1 MAKRILAIVMA
12 LVLGVSMMTVFAFA
26 DVVSWGTPT
35 LTADADKPTTLNVEW
50 NEYEGATGYKVEL
63 WKTTGSSTPLKT
75 SNVSKD
81 KLKTSFTSV
90 PAGTYYVEVT
100 ATLKDNPPV
109 TIRSSEVTV
118 YGAVTSKNINVVE
131 QTNGSIKVSWDAA
144 TNSKGEELAEDYR
157 VDYTFVDTDKK
168 TLDGIPA
175 KITANNSKEYSTTI
189 TDSRVKYA
197 NLKTVTVSYHDAKG
211 VLKTIGTVNISNGT
225 SSGGSSSQTNYVES
239 DGLVSANGTVLT
251 WSSYSS
257 SIPASAYS
265 IGYYYT
271 SMNGQSTREATVAAN
286 STYTYNVSSILS
298 QFLTNYGYYGGTVTF
313 SVYVSGSRIG
323 GATYDLSYYAGY
335 GSGYGYGSAILVTLT
350 GYGTAT
356 VTWNAAAGAYS
367 YAVVCNSQSQPVYGN
382 TATVSFTYGSPAQ
395 ITVYALNANGQISG
409 IVGTAMISANGT
421 VSYGNTTNLGGSV
434 NGTTVNGNNCTLV
447 VGSSSTSVSWNASY
461 GAAYYTVVYLPQGGN
476 ARATSVYGTSTTIP
490 VGSSESFDV
499 TIIYNS
505 SVIGSASYT
514 AVSSNVT
521 SSSTTNLT
529 LTAKSSNYT
538 TVSWSPVSG
547 ATFYQI
553 DYYRTGAN
561 TNETTYT
568 TATNV
573 DVPFGKNVNWTVVVY
588 AALSSGRMQ
597 TVGTATHKAGDDFPS
612 TSTTTPTNPGSSSTS
627 SQYVTGLKGTTGNKK
642 ITLSWN
648 AASGA
653 SSYEVWYKRSSNSSW
668 KKLGSTSKRSVN
680 VTDLLNGTSYDF
692 KIVANGKD
700 SGVLTITPSTGAS
713 TTKTAPDPTGAGT
726 TTTTS
731 TVPVITSIEGGTA
744 SFTVKWN
751 GITNGTEYQ
760 VWVANGNSNEYS
772 RKATVTATS
781 ATITGLSAG
790 TYKVR
795 IKGTTNGTYKTLK
808 EGGGSDYVTVTVK

>member
-12 LVLGVSMMTVFAFA
+12 LALSLTLLSAEMFAASSMSPSINYDAANSKIT
-26 DVVSWGTPT
+26 VSWHPYDNATSYTVTLYRGTT
-35 LTADADKPTTLNVEW
+35 KVSTQTSSQSSTDTTSEKEVVFSNIKTGGSYSATVV
-50 NEYEGATGYKVEL
+50 ATGKDIIETQE
-63 WKTTGSSTPLKT
+63 KTAPVPVPSVSTSGKIT
-75 SNVSKD
+75 
-81 KLKTSFTSV
+81 
-90 PAGTYYVEVT
+90 VT
-100 ATLKDNPPV
+100 D
-109 TIRSSEVTV
+109 
-118 YGAVTSKNINVVE
+118 
-131 QTNGSIKVSWDAA
+131 NGSDGAAIVTFDTVEKGTAYVIQYTYRDPDNNNKQTTKSITPSTSSGTVSQ
-144 TNSKGEELAEDYR
+144 
-157 VDYTFVDTDKK
+157 
-168 TLDGIPA
+168 TLP
-175 KITANNSKEYSTTI
+175 
-189 TDSRVKYA
+189 VKYA
-197 NLKTVTVSYHDAKG
+197 NLVSVTIKYNDENGNQKTLGSVSVG
-211 VLKTIGTVNISNGT
+211 SNSG
-225 SSGGSSSQTNYVES
+225 SSGTTQTNYVVS

-271 SMNGQSTREATVAAN
+271 ATNGQSTREATVAAN

-335 GSGYGYGSAILVTLT
+335 GSGYGYGSAILVTIT

-726 TTTTS
+726 TTTTT

>member
-12 LVLGVSMMTVFAFA
+12 LALSLTLLSAEMFAA
-26 DVVSWGTPT
+26 SSASPSLNYSDGT
-35 LTADADKPTTLNVEW
+35 LTGQW
-50 NEYEGATGYKVEL
+50 NEVDDATKYVA
-63 WKTTGSSTPLKT
+63 TIY
-75 SNVSKD
+75 NSKD
-81 KLKTSFTSV
+81 
-90 PAGTYYVEVT
+90 
-100 ATLKDNPPV
+100 
-109 TIRSSEVTV
+109 
-118 YGAVTSKNINVVE
+118 
-131 QTNGSIKVSWDAA
+131 Q
-144 TNSKGEELAEDYR
+144 R
-157 VDYTFVDTDKK
+157 V
-168 TLDGIPA
+168 GQ
-175 KITANNSKEYSTTI
+175 S
-189 TDSRVKYA
+189 
-197 NLKTVTVSYHDAKG
+197 KTVTVKEDTTSDDYRITYKTNVGGNYYLQVAVYKDTKLLATENSANRFVPSSSTSSSGVKITVTGSESDSTTVTWTGKSGVTKYYIEWTYTKEGETKTYTGNAEVTGSGSGDAKNFSYPVG
-211 VLKTIGTVNISNGT
+211 VSYERLKTVKIYQGSTSDHESTTAGSWTNSGT
-225 SSGGSSSQTNYVES
+225 SSGGSSSQSNYVVS

-313 SVYVSGSRIG
+313 TVYVSGSPIG
-323 GATYDLSYYAGY
+323 SATYDLSYYAGY

-612 TSTTTPTNPGSSSTS
+612 TSTTTPTNPGSTTS

-726 TTTTS
+726 TTTTT